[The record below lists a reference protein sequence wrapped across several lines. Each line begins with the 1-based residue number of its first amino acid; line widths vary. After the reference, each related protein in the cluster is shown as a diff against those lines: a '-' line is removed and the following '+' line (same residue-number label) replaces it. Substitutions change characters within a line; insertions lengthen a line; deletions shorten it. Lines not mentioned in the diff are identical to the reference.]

1 MLMIQNHYSLPPSY
15 LNCRMLSFVR
25 RFFLVFWCWCLFPV
39 LSIAH
44 HADSLAA
51 NDTRYGEQWY
61 HAATGIDSAWK
72 ILHRLPPK
80 SSSPIIVGVIDTGID
95 YAHPDLAANIFT
107 NLGESG
113 LDAQGRDKRSN
124 GIDDD
129 KNGYIDDWHGWDFV
143 DNDND
148 PTDTDGHGTHCA
160 GVIGAVVNNTLGI
173 AGIVPNV
180 RLLPLRILR
189 SISEPGSATIATV
202 AIDYATRMGVRIT
215 NNSWVGESAS
225 PLLQA
230 AFDRAGRAG
239 VLAITAAGNRGQ
251 NNDVSPAY
259 PSGFDVASIVSV
271 GAIDRTNALT
281 SFSNFGATSVDIA
294 APGSAILSTEPNNR
308 YGFREGTSQA
318 APIVT
323 GIAALALLQDSLRSV
338 AELKRLLLRSIDK
351 LPALKG
357 KIATGGKINAWKV
370 LQEQDTIAPARVRG
384 LTINDP
390 TSSGFI
396 LQWLATGNDGTAG
409 VAKRYEVRI
418 SPAPI
423 TEATVEQAMLLT
435 DTLTPHQAGTQMSF
449 TVRGLASNTKYF
461 VAVRAEDA
469 WNNFSPIAVTTAS
482 TLLRT
487 STPVVINKFF
497 NSGTADASGDA
508 VELLTLEQADMR
520 GMILKDFSSNGGSD
534 GGGAYIL
541 RDVDFWSSVSSG
553 TLIVLRKD
561 TAATDTDSRDGTLIL
576 GLDNPSFFSFTPRN
590 SFNIA
595 TEEIVM
601 IKEAGASITGV
612 SGSLH
617 ALGTAGCAGEPNSGQ
632 AQNAA
637 GFNAIQQ
644 PKLRASRGNTGTG
657 QTVYAVNPT
666 ALVEDYNGSIAIGS
680 ATGIVFGSPN
690 TSTNRNFI
698 DRLRLGSGSML
709 DTTPVSIGLV
719 RRNVAVPQLGESTL
733 VTAFVVGNPRHVQLA
748 YTINAN
754 ASTIPTIVEMSRS
767 DSTTFTAS
775 IPANAYQR
783 HGDRVEYYVMA
794 DSSGTAIRFP
804 RTQSVGFFVGQ
815 TPMSRLKDWNADG
828 TLKYSAYSARIK
840 GIATVSNGVLSTV
853 HLLTYLQDSSG
864 GIGIFRAG
872 AVRTPLRQRY
882 EYTVTGE
889 LEQFNGVAQLVPA
902 LGNENL
908 VEGGV
913 AAMPE
918 PLPLTIQSITQSLPV
933 AESNEGRLIEFR
945 DVVYEGAWAS
955 SDAVVNIMLKDA
967 NGSQLVLRGNR
978 QTLGADPGQKQFSI
992 AGILSQFDISLPFT
1006 SDYQLLGI
1014 REARQPFIVLHSDSV
1029 RIGVRRA
1036 DTAMAITTIANRG
1049 NAPLQVTLETRS
1061 DLSRLA
1067 AENIL
1072 PIILTDPTQ
1081 PNSTE
1086 PDVIAIRGGFIGTSL
1101 VLKIEFANDIRAIDF
1116 TGTLA
1121 LDMDNNKETGV
1132 YPPPN
1137 GSAEQTIGAE
1147 YLLSFSQIGSGIVQ
1161 IVDAAS
1167 RAVLAAVPAIVLARS
1182 ITLEVPLQLVQ
1193 ATSSV
1198 VRDGISMS
1206 AVFGTRARPTERVP
1220 NAGNG
1225 SITKKMVD
1233 VFVSDTVVGAGRQ
1246 TELRV
1251 IANGNAFE
1259 LGTYSGTVVIKH
1271 NDDAQ
1276 GDRTFALAITI
1287 APRLEAQS
1295 TEQNLFAYPNPFSDM
1310 VRIEYRVQSESFVR
1324 LDIVDM
1330 LGNRV
1335 ASLVESIQK
1344 SGVYEQIFFQPRL
1357 GTAPYL
1363 CRLRIGTN
1371 TATLLL
1377 SQGK

>member
-1 MLMIQNHYSLPPSY
+1 MLF
-15 LNCRMLSFVR
+15 FVR
-25 RFFLVFWCWCLFPV
+25 GFLFALWCGCIAPALCV
-39 LSIAH
+39 AH
-44 HADSLAA
+44 HSDSLAA
-51 NDTRYGEQWY
+51 NDPRYGEQWY
-61 HAATGIDSAWK
+61 HAASGIDSAWK
-72 ILHRLPPK
+72 ILQRLPQK
-80 SSSPIIVGVIDTGID
+80 STSPIVIGIIDTGID

-107 NLGESG
+107 NPGESG
-113 LDAQGRDKRSN
+113 FDTQGRDKRSN

-160 GVIGAVVNNTLGI
+160 GVIGGVINNQQGI

-189 SISEPGSATIATV
+189 SISEPGSATIATA
-202 AIDYATRMGVRIT
+202 AIDYAVRMGVRIT

-239 VLAITAAGNRGQ
+239 VLSITAAGNRGQ

-271 GAIDRTNALT
+271 AALDRTNALT
-281 SFSNFGATSVDIA
+281 SFSNVGATSVDIA

-384 LTINDP
+384 LTSNAP
-390 TSSGFI
+390 TSSGFA
-396 LQWLATGNDGTAG
+396 LQWLATGSDSAVGA
-409 VAKRYEVRI
+409 AKRYEVRL

-423 TEATVEQAMLLT
+423 TEQTFEQAILLT
-435 DTLTPHQAGTQMSF
+435 DTLTPQQTGTQMSF

-469 WNNFSPIAVTTAS
+469 WNNFSPIGVTSAS

-508 VELLTLEQADMR
+508 VELLTLEQTDMR

-534 GGGAYIL
+534 GGGAYIF
-541 RDVDFWSSVSSG
+541 RDVNLWSSVSSG

-561 TAATDTDSRDGTLIL
+561 TAAADTDARDGTLIL

-601 IKEAGASITGV
+601 IKEAGASIAGV

-617 ALGTAGCAGEPNSGQ
+617 ALGTAGCAGELNSGQ

-666 ALVEDYNGSIAIGS
+666 ALVEDYNGTNAIGS
-680 ATGIVFGSPN
+680 ATGLVFGSPN
-690 TSTNRNFI
+690 TNTNRNFI
-698 DRLRLGSGSML
+698 DRLRSRNGS
-709 DTTPVSIGLV
+709 TTDAAQVSIGLV

-733 VTAFVVGNPRHVQLA
+733 VTAFVVGNPRNVQLA
-748 YTINAN
+748 YSINAN

-783 HGDRVEYYVMA
+783 HGDRVEYFVIA
-794 DSSGTAIRFP
+794 DSSGMAIRFP

-815 TPMSRLKDWNADG
+815 TPISRLKDWNTDG
-828 TLKYSAYSARIK
+828 TLKYNAYSARIK
-840 GIATVSNGVLSTV
+840 GIPTVSNGVLSTV
-853 HLLTYLQDSSG
+853 HLLSYLQDSSG
-864 GIGIFRAG
+864 GIGVFRAG

-882 EYTVTGE
+882 EYTMTGE

-913 AAMPE
+913 VAMPE
-918 PLPLTIQSITQSLPV
+918 PLPLTIPSITQSLAV

-945 DVVYEGAWAS
+945 DVVYQGAWAS
-955 SDAVVNIMLKDA
+955 SDAVVNITLRGAD
-967 NGSQLVLRGNR
+967 GSQLILRGNR
-978 QTLGADPGQKQFSI
+978 QTLGADPGQKPFSVS
-992 AGILSQFDISLPFT
+992 GILSQFDTSLPFT
-1006 SDYQLLGI
+1006 SDYQLLAIGDV
-1014 REARQPFIVLHSDSV
+1014 RQPFLVFDSNSV
-1029 RIGVRRA
+1029 RFAVRRA
-1036 DTAMAITTIANRG
+1036 DTAMATTIIANRG
-1049 NAPLQVTLETRS
+1049 NAPLHVAIETRS

-1067 AENIL
+1067 SENTL
-1072 PIILTDPTQ
+1072 PVILTDPPQ

-1086 PDVIAIRGGFIGTSL
+1086 PDVLAIRGGFIGTSL
-1101 VLKIEFANDIRAIDF
+1101 VLKIEFANDIRAVDF

-1147 YLLSFSQIGSGIVQ
+1147 SLLSFSQIGNGIVQ
-1161 IVDAAS
+1161 ILDAGS
-1167 RAVLAAVPAIVLARS
+1167 RAVLSAVPASVLARS
-1182 ITLEVPLQLVQ
+1182 ITLEVPLRLLQASSSLV
-1193 ATSSV
+1193 
-1198 VRDGISMS
+1198 RNGISMS
-1206 AVFGTRARPTERVP
+1206 AVVGTRARPTDRVP
-1220 NAGNG
+1220 NAGRG
-1225 SITKKMVD
+1225 AISKQMLR
-1233 VFVSDTVVGAGRQ
+1233 VFALDTVIGAGRQ

-1259 LGTYSGTVVIKH
+1259 RGTYSGAVVLKH

-1276 GDRTFALAITI
+1276 SDRTFALAITI

-1295 TEQNLFAYPNPFSDM
+1295 TEQNLFAYPNPFTEA
-1310 VRIEYRVQSESFVR
+1310 VRIEYRVATESFVR

-1330 LGNRV
+1330 LGN
-1335 ASLVESIQK
+1335 
-1344 SGVYEQIFFQPRL
+1344 
-1357 GTAPYL
+1357 
-1363 CRLRIGTN
+1363 
-1371 TATLLL
+1371 
-1377 SQGK
+1377 

>member
-1 MLMIQNHYSLPPSY
+1 MLF
-15 LNCRMLSFVR
+15 FVR
-25 RFFLVFWCWCLFPV
+25 GFLLALGCWCIVPV
-39 LSIAH
+39 FCIAH
-44 HADSLAA
+44 FSDSLAA

-61 HAATGIDSAWK
+61 HAATRIDSAWN
-72 ILHRLPPK
+72 ILHRLQKK
-80 SSSPIIVGVIDTGID
+80 STAPVVVGIIDTGID
-95 YAHPDLAANIFT
+95 YTHPDLAANIFI
-107 NLGESG
+107 NQGESG
-113 LDAQGRDKRSN
+113 FDGQGRDKRSN

-129 KNGYIDDWHGWDFV
+129 NNGYIDDWHGWDFV

-160 GVIGAVVNNTLGI
+160 GVIGAVVNNNLGI
-173 AGIVPNV
+173 AGIVPNI

-189 SISEPGSATIATV
+189 SISEPGSATVAMA

-251 NNDVSPAY
+251 NNDLLPAY
-259 PSGFDVASIVSV
+259 PSGFDVAAIVSV
-271 GAIDRTNALT
+271 SALDRTNALT

-338 AELKRLLLRSIDK
+338 AELKHLLLRSIDK

-370 LQEQDTIAPARVRG
+370 LQPQDTIAPAPVRG
-384 LTINDP
+384 VTARAP
-390 TSSGFI
+390 TSSGFVC
-396 LQWLATGNDGTAG
+396 QWLATGDDGTSG

-418 SPAPI
+418 SSAPI
-423 TEATVEQAMLLT
+423 TEQTVEQAMLFT
-435 DTLTPHQAGTQMSF
+435 DTLTPQLSGTPMNL
-449 TVRGLASNTKYF
+449 TVRGLASNSKYF
-461 VAVRAEDA
+461 VAIRAEDA
-469 WNNFSPIAVTTAS
+469 WNNFSPIAVTSAS

-508 VELLTLEQADMR
+508 VELLTLEQTDMR

-534 GGGAYIL
+534 GGGAYIF
-541 RDVDFWSSVSSG
+541 RDIGLWSSVSSG

-561 TAATDTDSRDGTLIL
+561 TTAVDTDSRDGTLLL
-576 GLDNPSFFSFTPRN
+576 GLDNAAFFSFASRN

-601 IKEAGASITGV
+601 IKEAGASLSGI

-617 ALGTAGCAGEPNSGQ
+617 ALGTSGCAGEPNSGQ

-666 ALVEDYNGSIAIGS
+666 ALVDDFNGTNAIGS

-690 TSTNRNFI
+690 TNTNRNFI
-698 DRLRLGSGSML
+698 DRLRLGGNSTM
-709 DTTPVSIGLV
+709 DTARVSIGFV
-719 RRNVAVPQLGESTL
+719 RRNVTVPQIGESTL

-748 YTINAN
+748 YSINAN
-754 ASTIPTIVEMSRS
+754 ASMIPTIVEMSRS

-775 IPANAYQR
+775 IPAMAYQR
-783 HGDRVEYYVMA
+783 HGDRVEYYVIA
-794 DSSGTAIRFP
+794 DSSGTPIRFP
-804 RTQSVGFFVGQ
+804 RAQSFGFFGGE
-815 TPMSRLKDWNADG
+815 TPVSRLKEWNPDG

-840 GIATVSNGVLSTV
+840 GIATVSNGILSTV

-864 GIGIFRAG
+864 GLGVFRAG
-872 AVRTPLRQRY
+872 AARTSMRQRY

-908 VEGGV
+908 VEGSV
-913 AAMPE
+913 VAMPE
-918 PLPLTIQSITQSLPV
+918 PLALTISDITQSFAT
-933 AESNEGRLIEFR
+933 AERHEGRLIELR
-945 DVVYEGAWAS
+945 DVRYEGAWAS
-955 SDAVVNIMLKDA
+955 SDAIVNITLKDT

-978 QTLGADPGQKQFSI
+978 QTLGAAPGQQPFSVS
-992 AGILSQFDISLPFT
+992 GILSQFDTTLPFT

-1014 REARQPFIVLHSDSV
+1014 GEVRQPFLVNDSNAV
-1029 RIGVRRA
+1029 RFAIQRA
-1036 DTAMAITTIANRG
+1036 DTGMAQGKISNQG
-1049 NAPLQVTLETRS
+1049 NAPLRLTIETHS
-1061 DLSRLA
+1061 DLTRLA

-1072 PIILTDPTQ
+1072 PVILTDPAQ

-1086 PDVIAIRGGFIGTSL
+1086 PDVLEIRGGFIGTNL
-1101 VLKIEFANDIRAIDF
+1101 ALKIGFANSITATDF
-1116 TGTLA
+1116 SGTLA
-1121 LDMDNNKETGV
+1121 FDMDRKQETGIF
-1132 YPPPN
+1132 PPPN
-1137 GSAEQTIGAE
+1137 GSAEQTVGAE
-1147 YLLSFSQIGSGIVQ
+1147 YFLSFTQIGNGIVQ

-1167 RAVLAAVPAIVLARS
+1167 RAVLGAVPAIVLERS
-1182 ITLEVPLQLVQ
+1182 ITLEVPLRYLQT
-1193 ATSSV
+1193 TSSALP
-1198 VRDGISMS
+1198 DGITMS
-1206 AVFGTRARPTERVP
+1206 AVFGTRARPTDRVP

-1225 SITKKMVD
+1225 SITKKMLS
-1233 VFVSDTVVGAGRQ
+1233 VFVVDSVVDAGRQ
-1246 TELRV
+1246 TELRI

-1259 LGTYSGTVVIKH
+1259 RGTYLGTVTIAH
-1271 NDDAQ
+1271 NDNAQDA
-1276 GDRTFALAITI
+1276 RNIALALDIL
-1287 APRLEAQS
+1287 PRLS
-1295 TEQNLFAYPNPFSDM
+1295 TQAPEQVLFAYPNPFSDM
-1310 VRIEYRVQSESFVR
+1310 VRIEYRVQSESYVR
-1324 LDIVDM
+1324 LEIVDM

-1335 ASLVESIQK
+1335 ASLVEGIQK
-1344 SGVYEQIFFQPRL
+1344 PGVYEQQFFQPRL
-1357 GTAPYL
+1357 GIAPYL

-1371 TATLLL
+1371 SASLLL
-1377 SQGK
+1377 VQGK